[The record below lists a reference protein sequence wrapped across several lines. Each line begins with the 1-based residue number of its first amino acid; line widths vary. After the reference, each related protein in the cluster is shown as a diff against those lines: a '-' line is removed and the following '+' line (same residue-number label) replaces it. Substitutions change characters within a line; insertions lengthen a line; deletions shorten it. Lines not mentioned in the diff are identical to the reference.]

1 MRRETRSIKVDPIL
15 WKKAKKLA
23 IDMDMT
29 LSEFIEKL
37 IDEAVKRTKQ

>member
-1 MRRETRSIKVDPIL
+1 MKRETRSVKVDPIL
-15 WKKAKKLA
+15 WKRAKKLA

-37 IDEAVKRTKQ
+37 IDEAVKRAKK